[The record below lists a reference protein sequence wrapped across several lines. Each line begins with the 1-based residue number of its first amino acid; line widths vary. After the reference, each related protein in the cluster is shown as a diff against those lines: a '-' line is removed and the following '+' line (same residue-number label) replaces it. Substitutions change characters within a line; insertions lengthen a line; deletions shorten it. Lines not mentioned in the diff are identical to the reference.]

1 MTAGTRSPVAVHS
14 STPAEL
20 AERLAVE
27 RLEVPFLIW
36 RNQTGRQ
43 LFRAIDR
50 GERALTIGRRAG
62 SDVLIDDDEVSRLH
76 AELELIG
83 EDWTIADDGLSRNG
97 TYVAGDR
104 VLGRRRLRD
113 CDLVTVGRT
122 TLQFRCPQPD
132 SDLTR
137 SAVGMPADGQV
148 SAADRCVLV
157 ALCRPLRDAASSL
170 PATNQQI
177 AEELCLSVPAV
188 KKRLGALF
196 EQFGIAELPQNH
208 KRVALAQ
215 AAIHDG
221 VVGVGEL

>member
-1 MTAGTRSPVAVHS
+1 MIAGPRSPIAMHS

-27 RLEVPFLIW
+27 RLGVPFLIW
-36 RNQTGRQ
+36 RDRSGRQ
-43 LFRAIDR
+43 LVRAIDP

-83 EDWTIADDGLSRNG
+83 EDWTIVDDGLSRNG

-113 CDLVTVGRT
+113 CDPVTVGRT
-122 TLQFRCPQPD
+122 TLQFRCPQAE

-137 SAVGMPADGQV
+137 SAVGMAIAGQV

-157 ALCRPLRDAASSL
+157 ALCRPLRDAPSSL

-177 AEELCLSVPAV
+177 ADELCLSVPAV

-196 EQFGIAELPQNH
+196 HRFGIAELPQNQ

-221 VVGVGEL
+221 VVAVGEL